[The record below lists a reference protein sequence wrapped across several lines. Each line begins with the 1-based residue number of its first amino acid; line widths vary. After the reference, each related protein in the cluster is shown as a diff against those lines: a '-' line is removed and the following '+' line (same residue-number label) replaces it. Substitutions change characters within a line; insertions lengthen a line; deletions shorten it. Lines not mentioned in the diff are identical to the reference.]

1 MSQRDSMGG
10 AAASLDGLDF
20 ASMSKADLAKL
31 LEVTR
36 ENARA
41 EAERKQRL
49 DGVTIAYEDGVI
61 TRKDGTTAPWAN
73 VTVKGGVFG
82 WKGIK
87 LTPAKFAR
95 LIAIRDDIENVMR
108 QHWSDDAWTNETS
121 A

>member
-1 MSQRDSMGG
+1 MVNSDSLGG

-20 ASMSKADLAKL
+20 ATMSKADLAKL

-36 ENARA
+36 QNAKA
-41 EAERKQRL
+41 EADRAARL
-49 DGVTIAYEDGVI
+49 DGISIVYDSGVL

-82 WKGIK
+82 WKGVK

-95 LIAIRDDIENVMR
+95 LVALKDDIESVMR
-108 QHWSDDAWTNETS
+108 QHWSDDAWTNDTP

>member
-1 MSQRDSMGG
+1 MSQRETLGG
-10 AAASLDGLDF
+10 AAASLDGIDF
-20 ASMSKADLAKL
+20 DAMTPDAMKAL
-31 LEVTR
+31 LKQTR
-36 ENARA
+36 DANQAQR
-41 EAERKQRL
+41 EREQRL
-49 DGVTIAYEDGVI
+49 DGVTIAYDSGVL

-82 WKGIK
+82 WKGVK

-95 LIAIRDDIENVMR
+95 LIAIREDVENVMR

>member
-1 MSQRDSMGG
+1 MSQRDTTGG

-31 LEVTR
+31 LETTR
-36 ENARA
+36 QQAKA
-41 EAERKQRL
+41 DAERAARL
-49 DGVTIAYEDGVI
+49 DGIDIAYDSGTL

-82 WKGIK
+82 WKGVK

-108 QHWSDDAWTNETS
+108 QHWNDDAWTNETS

>member
-1 MSQRDSMGG
+1 MSQRETLCG

-20 ASMSKADLAKL
+20 ASMTKADMAKL
-31 LEVTR
+31 LEATR

-49 DGVTIAYEDGVI
+49 DGVTIAYDSGVL

-82 WKGIK
+82 WKGVK

-108 QHWSDDAWTNETS
+108 QHWNDDAWTNETS